1 MPPVHP
7 ELMRLLLIVLLALT
21 VAGCSNG
28 GTSSEYEREVRRCV
42 EHQLDQGF
50 DMEAA
55 LAICE

>member
-1 MPPVHP
+1 
-7 ELMRLLLIVLLALT
+7 MRIVLVVLLAFSVT
-21 VAGCSNG
+21 ACSNG
-28 GTSSEYEREVRRCV
+28 SASSEYEREVRRCV